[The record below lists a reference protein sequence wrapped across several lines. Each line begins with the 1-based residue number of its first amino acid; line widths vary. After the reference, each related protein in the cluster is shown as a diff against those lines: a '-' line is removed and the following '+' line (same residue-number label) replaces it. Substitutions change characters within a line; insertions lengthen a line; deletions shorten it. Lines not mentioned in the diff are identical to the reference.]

1 VALRELY
8 GSSAWAHVGSPGSEP
23 PLINCSVLFFMRIS
37 IIGSGNVATHI
48 AAALKNAG
56 HKIVQVYSR
65 DMQNA
70 ALLAYHVKAEPVDDL
85 QHISNETDIFIIAVK
100 DDVIGLVAEQLA
112 KHDKLMLH
120 TSGAT
125 DMYALLAFTDKAGVL
140 YPLQTFSKVKEV
152 NFRQVPLCIEGA
164 DDGTTRQIE
173 ELAQS
178 ISNNIY
184 RVNSAQRKTLHLAA
198 VFACNFPNYLYEVA
212 RQLLDA
218 KGLDFELLRPLI
230 LETAEKV
237 QERLPAQVQTGPAVR
252 NDAGTMNNHLKL
264 LEEMPHLQQIYTML
278 SQGIIKM
285 DFTPPAHK

>member
-1 VALRELY
+1 
-8 GSSAWAHVGSPGSEP
+8 
-23 PLINCSVLFFMRIS
+23 MRIS
-37 IIGSGNVATHI
+37 IIGSGNVATHM

-56 HKIVQVYSR
+56 HNIVQVYSR

-70 ALLAYHVKAEPVDDL
+70 ALLAYHVKADAINDL
-85 QHISNETDIFIIAVK
+85 QNISPETDLFIIAVK
-100 DDVIGLVAEQLA
+100 DDAIGRVAEQLA
-112 KHDKLMLH
+112 VYDKLIVH

-125 DMYALLAFTDKAGVL
+125 DMYALLAFTDRAGVL

-164 DDGTTRQIE
+164 DEAITKQIE

-178 ISNNIY
+178 ISNNVY
-184 RVNSAQRKTLHLAA
+184 RVDSAQRKILHLAA

-212 RQLLDA
+212 RQLLNNNQ
-218 KGLDFELLRPLI
+218 LDFNLLRPLI

-252 NDAGTMNNHLKL
+252 NDVGTMNNHLQL
-264 LEEMPHLQQIYTML
+264 LTEQPHLQEIYRLL

-285 DFTPPAHK
+285 DFSPPAHK

>member
-1 VALRELY
+1 
-8 GSSAWAHVGSPGSEP
+8 
-23 PLINCSVLFFMRIS
+23 MRIT
-37 IIGSGNVATHI
+37 IIGSGNVATHM

-56 HKIVQVYSR
+56 HNIVQVYSR
-65 DMQNA
+65 DLQNA
-70 ALLAYHVKAEPVDDL
+70 ALLAYHVKADAIDDL
-85 QHISNETDIFIIAVK
+85 QHISSETDLFIIAVK
-100 DDVIGLVAEQLA
+100 DDAIGPVAEQLA
-112 KHDKLMLH
+112 KHDKLIVH

-164 DDGTTRQIE
+164 DENISKQIE

-184 RVNSAQRKTLHLAA
+184 RVDSSQRKTLHLAA

-212 RQLLDA
+212 RQLLA
-218 KGLDFELLRPLI
+218 NNGLDFNLLRPLI

-237 QERLPAQVQTGPAVR
+237 QERFPADVQTGPAVR
-252 NDAGTMNNHLKL
+252 NDVGTMNNHLRL
-264 LEEMPHLQQIYTML
+264 LSEQPHLQQIYTLL

-285 DFTPPAHK
+285 DFSPPAHK

>member
-1 VALRELY
+1 
-8 GSSAWAHVGSPGSEP
+8 
-23 PLINCSVLFFMRIS
+23 MRIT
-37 IIGSGNVATHI
+37 IIGSGNVATHM

-56 HKIVQVYSR
+56 HSIVQVYSR

-85 QHISNETDIFIIAVK
+85 HQINSDTDVFIIAVK
-100 DDVIGLVAEQLA
+100 DDVIGLLAEKLA
-112 KHDKLMLH
+112 KHDKLILH

-125 DMYALLAFTDKAGVL
+125 DLYALLAFTDKAGVL

-164 DDGTTRQIE
+164 DDTITRQIE

-184 RVNSAQRKTLHLAA
+184 KVDSAQRKILHLAA

-230 LETAEKV
+230 LETAQKV
-237 QERLPAQVQTGPAVR
+237 QERLPGQVQTGPAVR
-252 NDAGTMNNHLKL
+252 NDTGTMDNHLKL
-264 LEEMPHLQQIYTML
+264 LAETPYLQQIYAIL

-285 DFTPPAHK
+285 DFTPHGDK